1 MLTVVGLTGKN
12 GIMIVEFARERLANR
27 GETVLEAIR
36 HAAEQRFRPILM
48 AALAFGLGVVPLVL
62 SSGAGA
68 GGHEGIGCAALFGT
82 ITGTALAILIVP
94 IFFVLVTRLFS
105 CGGSS
110 AQPLAQLAE

>member
-1 MLTVVGLTGKN
+1 MLAVAGLTGKN

-48 AALAFGLGVVPLVL
+48 AALAFGLGVVL

-68 GGHEGIGCAALFGT
+68 GGHEGIGCAAQFGT
-82 ITGTALAILIVP
+82 ITGTALAIL
-94 IFFVLVTRLFS
+94 FVLVTRLFS
-105 CGGSS
+105 RGGSS